1 MDGIWCT
8 FSLQQWSRLPL
19 MKVKIPLVFYQE
31 ALQRVFNGVMA
42 SLVFTNVFFCISE
55 SKKPTYDITE
65 THCGR
70 PNNSLTSPRLLST
83 WLQAESG
90 STCVCT
96 WVWTSGL
103 SESTSKIRMMMRK
116 VARTKGIYHLLY
128 LVCLSKPRKGLLR
141 DVWSLG
147 CLSFQGSQGVSV
159 HWHSHWLVSMGMGTL
174 PWQQDLDR
182 YATKWDKPFQ
192 RGCIILVPTI
202 NWNFRDM
209 QTLYCS
215 WN

>member
-1 MDGIWCT
+1 M
-8 FSLQQWSRLPL
+8 
-19 MKVKIPLVFYQE
+19 
-31 ALQRVFNGVMA
+31 
-42 SLVFTNVFFCISE
+42 
-55 SKKPTYDITE
+55 
-65 THCGR
+65 
-70 PNNSLTSPRLLST
+70 TSPRRTAVVLTTRWLLQDFCQHGCRQRAAPHVFVHECE
-83 WLQAESG
+83 QA
-90 STCVCT
+90 VCQRPP
-96 WVWTSGL
+96 L
-103 SESTSKIRMMMRK
+103 RSEWWWGKLLGRK
-116 VARTKGIYHLLY
+116 AFIICYILY
-128 LVCLSKPRKGLLR
+128 VCPSQEKAFLM

>member
-1 MDGIWCT
+1 M
-8 FSLQQWSRLPL
+8 
-19 MKVKIPLVFYQE
+19 
-31 ALQRVFNGVMA
+31 
-42 SLVFTNVFFCISE
+42 
-55 SKKPTYDITE
+55 
-65 THCGR
+65 
-70 PNNSLTSPRLLST
+70 TSPRRTAVVLT
-83 WLQAESG
+83 TRWLPQDFCQHGCRQRAAPHVFVHECEQA
-90 STCVCT
+90 VCQRP
-96 WVWTSGL
+96 
-103 SESTSKIRMMMRK
+103 TSKIRMMMRK
-116 VARTKGIYHLLY
+116 VAQTKGIYHLLY

>member
-1 MDGIWCT
+1 MCLYGIWCT

-19 MKVKIPLVFYQE
+19 MKLIIPLVFHQE

-42 SLVFTNVFFCISE
+42 SLVFTNVVFCISE
-55 SKKPTYDITE
+55 SKKPAYDITE

-103 SESTSKIRMMMRK
+103 SASTSKIRMMMRK

-128 LVCLSKPRKGLLR
+128 LVCLSKPRKGLFK
-141 DVWSLG
+141 G
-147 CLSFQGSQGVSV
+147 CLKFGMSLFSRFSGCFSALAFPLTCFYGYGNTSV
-159 HWHSHWLVSMGMGTL
+159 
-174 PWQQDLDR
+174 
-182 YATKWDKPFQ
+182 ATGL
-192 RGCIILVPTI
+192 RSV
-202 NWNFRDM
+202 RH
-209 QTLYCS
+209 
-215 WN
+215 